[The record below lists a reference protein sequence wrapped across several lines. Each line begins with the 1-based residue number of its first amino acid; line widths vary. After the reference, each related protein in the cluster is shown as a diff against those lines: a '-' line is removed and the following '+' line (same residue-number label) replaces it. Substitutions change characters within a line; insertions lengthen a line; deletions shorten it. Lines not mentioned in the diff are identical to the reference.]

1 MRKILANR
9 SLWRAAGGWPG
20 NARQALLAG
29 SGFTVLTLGPWL
41 AGMCG
46 CTMFELGSALLVI
59 AAALLGGNS
68 VYGAIT
74 GEREKKTLD
83 SLRLTQ
89 LTPGQVVFG
98 KLIGEFS
105 ALGRLLAVAAPAL
118 LVLATLGGAGLET
131 FFMVYGIAALAGLF
145 ASVSGIFVSSLAA
158 TTSQAVVTGWIV
170 KGVWLVGTPILDVVA
185 RAVLVQRDPVPMF
198 TSLNPLAA
206 LAVATVP
213 EAADGAFRWIVG
225 LYGVTTVLAVAAMGW
240 MAARRVAQD
249 PSGGLGIEDGR
260 VHDAYRRGWGPKWLQ
275 TLVPGLSRN
284 ASFLREVAFQ
294 TRTGGAS
301 WPGYLVYLV
310 LFLAPFLY
318 ARAWAVQNEAALNT
332 IVVPPAHVEITA
344 QPPSDLDLPTTSQ
357 NPLAPV
363 AYARVPGALTTLVF
377 HGHKPETCFRLGLY
391 QALGVPMP
399 QGSVEVVVVSE
410 PATATYTPDGVVVD
424 RVVQV
429 QSVDA
434 TSSDVLQPFGMAPVT
449 PEEAPA
455 LSLDRREAAMQ
466 RALHVGLTG
475 TLVLFLLYLSIRC
488 TGFLA
493 GALTGEKDRRS
504 WQDLA
509 LTGVPAAQVLR
520 GKLWGALVFTLLQM
534 TVVFPVLSLYVFSG
548 SLTGVELLGLY
559 GYAAGLAVVA
569 GLLGLWSSARSRTT
583 HQSQGR
589 ALGLSLAAFMI
600 VPLTGTAMVPVLIG
614 GATIAAMVALS
625 RRSGTWAGWL
635 AMAVGLVLAPH
646 AVSPLTAVVSFM
658 PSLYSGTASLLA
670 ALDVA
675 PASAGLGLVSFLG
688 TMLFLLGAGQA
699 FWKGALE
706 YVVDREE
713 GSALH
718 AEHKARCA

>member
-1 MRKILANR
+1 MRRVLANR
-9 SLWRAAGGWPG
+9 SLWRAASGWPG
-20 NARQALLAG
+20 NGRQALLAG
-29 SGFTVLTLGPWL
+29 SAFTLLTLGPWL

-46 CTMFELGSALLVI
+46 CTMFEVGSLLLVV

-89 LTPGQVVFG
+89 LTPGQLVLG
-98 KLIGEFS
+98 KLMGEFA

-118 LVLATLGGAGLET
+118 LVLATLGGAGLEA
-131 FFMVYGIAALAGLF
+131 FLQVFGIAALAGLF
-145 ASVSGIFVSSLAA
+145 ASVSGIFVSSMAA
-158 TTSQAVVTGWIV
+158 TTSQAVVSGWIV
-170 KGVWLVGTPILDVVA
+170 KAVWLVGTPILDVVA

-213 EAADGAFRWIVG
+213 EAADGSFRWIVG
-225 LYGVTTVLAVAAMGW
+225 LYGVTTLLALAAMGW
-240 MAARRVAQD
+240 VAARRVAQD
-249 PSGGLGIEDGR
+249 PSGGLGIDDGR
-260 VHDAYRRGWGPKWLQ
+260 VHAAYRNGWGPKWLQ
-275 TLVPGLSRN
+275 RAVPGLGRN
-284 ASFLREVAFQ
+284 ATFLREVAFQ

-318 ARAWAVQNEAALNT
+318 ARAWAVQNEVALND
-332 IVVPPAHVEITA
+332 IAAPPAQVEISA
-344 QPPSDLDLPTTSQ
+344 QPPSDFPADVPQTSG
-357 NPLAPV
+357 AFGGT

-377 HGHKPETCFRLGLY
+377 HGHKPATCFRLGLY
-391 QALGVPMP
+391 QSLGVPMP
-399 QGSVEVVVVSE
+399 EGSVEVVVVSE
-410 PATATYTPDGVVVD
+410 PAVATGQVVVD
-424 RVVQV
+424 RTIHV
-429 QSVDA
+429 QSVSEA
-434 TSSDVLQPFGMAPVT
+434 SADVLQPFGMAPQA
-449 PEEAPA
+449 PEEAPVMTA
-455 LSLDRREAAMQ
+455 DRREAAMQ

-493 GALTGEKDRRS
+493 GSLTGEKDRRS

-548 SLTGVELLGLY
+548 SLTGLELTGLY
-559 GYAAGLAVVA
+559 VYAGGLAVAA
-569 GLLGLWSSARSRTT
+569 GLLGLWASARSNTT

-589 ALGLSLAAFMI
+589 ALGLSLVAFML
-600 VPLTGTAMVPVLIG
+600 VPLTGTSMTPVLIG
-614 GATIAAMVALS
+614 LATIAAMFALS
-625 RRSGTWAGWL
+625 RRSGTWLGWL
-635 AMAVGLVLAPH
+635 GMALGLVLAPH
-646 AVSPLTAVVSFM
+646 ALSPLTAVVSFM
-658 PSLYSGTASLLA
+658 PSLYSGSASLLA

-675 PASAGLGLVSFLG
+675 PATSGLGLVNFLG
-688 TMLFLLGAGQA
+688 TMLFLAGAGFA

-706 YVVDREE
+706 HVTDQQE
-713 GSALH
+713 GSALQ
-718 AEHKARCA
+718 AEHRARCA